1 MRNSITLLLALW
13 MALPAIS
20 QNNQTDTASPKPPQP
35 QWIEGMN
42 NYINLRL
49 SQFTDIEQFQVDE
62 GNQRYVISPNV
73 SSATRI
79 GLSYRFLSFG
89 YNFVAKFLP
98 GNDDDDIRGS
108 TKASGYDLGF
118 NFPKWQ
124 QELTYSK
131 IKGYYLENT
140 SDFDPSWQEGD
151 PYIKFPDLE
160 YKNFQGLTGYK
171 FNPNFSFPAVVSQ
184 TERQLKSAGTWMP
197 TLLYRYAI
205 IDDKRTLTGTNSSQK
220 SNSFEALLGIGYYYT
235 FVVNK
240 SFYFDLGLRPA
251 AGMIFTKLTTRT
263 PSGNTI
269 THQDN
274 FVFRLNARGGMGY
287 NGRRF
292 FAGLYFRAFSSSEQQ
307 ENTTVVNYNNR
318 VSAQAFLGY
327 RFDAPKWLKTNV
339 DKAEKLI
346 PIK

>member
-1 MRNSITLLLALW
+1 

-20 QNNQTDTASPKPPQP
+20 QNIPTDTASVKPPQP

-49 SQFTDIEQFQVDE
+49 SQFTDIEQFQVDQ

-73 SSATRI
+73 SSATRL

-151 PYIKFPDLE
+151 PYIKFP
-160 YKNFQGLTGYK
+160 
-171 FNPNFSFPAVVSQ
+171 
-184 TERQLKSAGTWMP
+184 
-197 TLLYRYAI
+197 
-205 IDDKRTLTGTNSSQK
+205 
-220 SNSFEALLGIGYYYT
+220 
-235 FVVNK
+235 
-240 SFYFDLGLRPA
+240 
-251 AGMIFTKLTTRT
+251 
-263 PSGNTI
+263 
-269 THQDN
+269 
-274 FVFRLNARGGMGY
+274 
-287 NGRRF
+287 
-292 FAGLYFRAFSSSEQQ
+292 
-307 ENTTVVNYNNR
+307 
-318 VSAQAFLGY
+318 
-327 RFDAPKWLKTNV
+327 
-339 DKAEKLI
+339 
-346 PIK
+346 